1 MTPFKNALLPAAGL
15 LVALSLASCATT
27 PTPPSAH
34 TQAQALEAN
43 RVQAERLIAQAQV
56 QVSNGQI
63 EDAIN
68 LYKQAVSL
76 YPQDAFAWYN
86 LGVLCSRQKRLSES
100 AEAWN
105 MAATLDAK
113 DPRAYFAL
121 GLQVQD
127 LGWLSDAAD
136 FYNRALD
143 RDPNY
148 LPALKKSVQV
158 DQLTEN
164 YGDVTLERIRRALL
178 QETDPTWVEYLRRMQ
193 SKTQERVARSGGNTG
208 H

>member
-1 MTPFKNALLPAAGL
+1 M
-15 LVALSLASCATT
+15 ASCATS
-27 PTPPSAH
+27 TPPTAH
-34 TQAQALEAN
+34 TQAQALEEN
-43 RVQAERLIAQAQV
+43 RLQAERLIAQAQV
-56 QVSNGQI
+56 QINNGQI

-68 LYKQAVSL
+68 LYKQSVSL

-86 LGVLCSRQKRLSES
+86 LGVLCSRQKRFAES

-105 MAATLDAK
+105 MATTLDAK

-121 GLQVQD
+121 GLQVQE
-127 LGWLSDAAD
+127 LGWLSDASE

-158 DQLTEN
+158 DQLTDS
-164 YGDVTLERIRRALL
+164 YKDVTLERIRRALL
-178 QETDPTWVEYLRRMQ
+178 QETDPAWVDYLRRMQ
-193 SKTQERVARSGGNTG
+193 LKTQERVARSGGNTG